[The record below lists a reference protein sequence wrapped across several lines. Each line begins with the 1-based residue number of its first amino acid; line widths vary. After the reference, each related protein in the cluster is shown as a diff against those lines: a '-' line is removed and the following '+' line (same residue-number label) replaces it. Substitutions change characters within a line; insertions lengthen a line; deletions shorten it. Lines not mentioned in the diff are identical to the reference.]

1 MNLARN
7 IFTTIMARV
16 LVTGLA
22 LVSSMMIARILGPEN
37 RGLLA
42 LILLLPE
49 FANSVGLL
57 GFDQANT
64 VFAGLEPQSG
74 RKLVWHSVPLAAII
88 GGLVLIGGVIYAKL
102 GAPGLPDLRRVPS
115 SLYLISLATVPFVFL
130 TECWG
135 SIIRGT
141 NRIGTTNLLEVG
153 RKVASLAIVL
163 LFIAVMNFQV
173 KGAVWADWIQNFTS
187 VIIIGAMLWKF
198 KLLGKPTFEWD
209 LFRRTCRFA
218 LPAYASTILGFLNYR
233 VDQIFVAAMLPAEQ
247 LGYYVL
253 AVGLAERL
261 WMPTGAVANALL
273 PHLTNSPDGAP
284 GVSATIARHFVIL
297 TGLACGV
304 VFIFSNFIVKL
315 LYSSQFL
322 GAISPLRWILP
333 GVMTLTMAKVLV
345 AELLA
350 RKRAD
355 YNVRA
360 ASVAA
365 ALNIIGNLVLI
376 PKMGISGAALASTV
390 SYTVLSIMVTV
401 YFLRETGLPWRV
413 FLPTGKD
420 LRLYRDVFFVRGKQA
435 PQEAP

>member
-7 IFTTIMARV
+7 IFTTITARV

-22 LVSSMMIARILGPEN
+22 LASSMMIARILGPAN

-42 LILLLPE
+42 LIMLLPE
-49 FANSVGLL
+49 LANSVGLL

-74 RKLVWHSVPLAAII
+74 RRLVWHSVPLAAII
-88 GGLVLIGGVIYAKL
+88 GSLVLIGGIVYAQL
-102 GAPGLPDLRRVPS
+102 GAPGLPDLRKVPS

-130 TECWG
+130 TSCWG
-135 SIIRGT
+135 AIIRGT

-153 RKVASLAIVL
+153 SKVSSLAII
-163 LFIAVMNFQV
+163 LFFIGVMNLQV
-173 KGAVWADWIQNFTS
+173 KGAVWADWIQNFIS
-187 VIIIGAMLWKF
+187 VSIIGALLWKF
-198 KLLGKPTFEWD
+198 KLLGKPTFEWG
-209 LFRRTCRFA
+209 LFRRTCQFA

-273 PHLTNSPDGAP
+273 PHLTNSRDGAP
-284 GVSATIARHFVIL
+284 GVSATIARHLVIL
-297 TGLACGV
+297 TGVACGI

-315 LYSSQFL
+315 LYSSEFL
-322 GAISPLRWILP
+322 EATAPLRWILP

-360 ASVAA
+360 ASVSA
-365 ALNIIGNLVLI
+365 ALNIIGNIVLI
-376 PKMGISGAALASTV
+376 PKMGISGAALASTI

-401 YFLRETGLPWRV
+401 YFLRETALPWRV
-413 FLPTGKD
+413 LLPTRQD
-420 LRLYRDVFFVRGKQA
+420 LRLYRNLFITRGAQA
-435 PQEAP
+435 SREAP